1 MRERSAVKV
10 ARSVLRRGNLCKE
23 VPLFCVVMLIQIMTL
38 FIAPVLSGIAIEL
51 FSYWL
56 EKKDKDDK

>member
-1 MRERSAVKV
+1 
-10 ARSVLRRGNLCKE
+10 
-23 VPLFCVVMLIQIMTL
+23 MLIQIITL

>member
-1 MRERSAVKV
+1 MKEASLLKKRFPYSAI
-10 ARSVLRRGNLCKE
+10 
-23 VPLFCVVMLIQIMTL
+23 VMLTQIITL